1 MMLTPT
7 IVAIVPAAGFGHRM
21 KMDLPK
27 QYLKIGKKTVLEH
40 TLDKLLSC
48 KAISRIILAIGHSD
62 NLFKTLTVARDPRIK
77 SVIGGRTRA
86 DSVMSALSQINDN
99 EWVMVHDAARPCVTQ
114 HDINKLIKTVFRYHQ
129 GGILAIPIV
138 DTVKLADKIQKNRIM
153 KTVDRNLLWSAVTP
167 QLFLAKELK
176 ISLEKAMKN
185 NITITDEASAIEY
198 NGGHPL
204 LVYGRRDNLKITLP
218 EDLSLA
224 KFYIHEQC
232 SIDSDKKATECE

>member
-1 MMLTPT
+1 MISTPT
-7 IVAIVPAAGFGHRM
+7 IVAIVPAAGFGYRM

-48 KAISRIILAIGHSD
+48 KAISRIIVAIGHSD
-62 NLFKTLTVARDPRIK
+62 NLFKTLSIARDSRIK
-77 SVIGGRTRA
+77 SVIGGKTRA
-86 DSVMSALSQINDN
+86 DSVMSALSQTNDN
-99 EWVMVHDAARPCVTQ
+99 EWALVHDAARPCVTR

-129 GGILAIPIV
+129 GGILAVPIV

-167 QLFLAKELK
+167 QLFRAKELK
-176 ISLEKAMKN
+176 ISLEKAMKD
-185 NITITDEASAIEY
+185 NITITDEASVIEY

-204 LVYGRRDNLKITLP
+204 LIYGRRDNMKITLP

-224 KFYIHEQC
+224 KFYIREQYL
-232 SIDSDKKATECE
+232 IDPNRKGTKCE